1 MGCQAINTNHM
12 VTSESMAMLTEQLDA
27 MMSALQDLDQ
37 RVESIADVVT

>member
-1 MGCQAINTNHM
+1 
-12 VTSESMAMLTEQLDA
+12 MAMLTEQLDA